1 MSTVPSATKT
11 NGELVTPKDLIL
23 AWRKAK
29 VDLYYSTNPPLL
41 AMADYEDNLLENLE
55 NLRECINSDDQEW
68 LTDPK
73 FLGTWTLAPK
83 SISFPKKPK
92 TTEGSKKHSPAEDHT
107 HETTL
112 IFASQDAEWSNHI
125 SNGDRPTAEFR
136 LMADCS
142 IDFHV
147 FSALWIMKVG
157 HLFDRTLGENVY
169 GSRLR
174 RTRHDDFNDMA
185 LGSFKPYLKPFRDWR
200 DGAIDAMRR
209 ALSQGKEVIAL
220 TADVSSFYH
229 KLNPAF
235 MLDDE
240 FHQKAGVKLDAAPL
254 ARLNKLFIKALQ
266 AWSDKTP
273 LKSGLPVGLPASAIV
288 ANAALIEL
296 DQFIE
301 QQVVPLYYG
310 RYVDDI
316 LLVMHNTSKL
326 SSSAHFWEWIIN
338 RDGGNDLLKQENG
351 SIVFH
356 RSYLADSHIA
366 FENNKNK
373 LFILGGTPGTVLIN
387 AISEQINQR
396 ASEWRSLPDLPDNPG
411 SIATDLLK
419 ATNHSGEHADNLRK
433 TDCLTLHRA
442 GFALNLRDYEAFER
456 DLLPEA
462 WQAHRHAFFE
472 AVIDHLLTPV
482 KFFELAQ
489 YLPRIIRMA
498 TACEDFQHLAK
509 IIEKLDKT
517 IQSVCEQCSLR
528 IKAKEKPDVGFRHGI
543 SLWKTHHANVISE
556 AILSALPPRLGRK
569 AQQDW
574 QQNMESHWQRLSEHL
589 RITWL
594 KNRVSKS
601 IRDLQ
606 KLHAHLFS
614 HDLAHIPLRFAGLP
628 RELAWQRSIPFRKS
642 LSGVKWLIN
651 DATQISEGI
660 EILAE
665 WFKPKLINGI
675 PPGLYFATRPFT
687 LNELYLIA
695 PEPFSN
701 TSLPR
706 LDKVIYALRGFELHA
721 DKMPQWD
728 KHQRT
733 LIIPDGEPKA
743 RQTIAVSSWETSDSN
758 FTAAAMGKPDPAS
771 RRRYQRLNR
780 LINELISRP
789 DHAGYVILPELAI
802 PPKWFLRIAGKLN
815 GRRISLIAGVEYL
828 RSGKKHVHNQTW
840 ASLTHDGLGFPS
852 LMLYRQDKQKPA
864 FHEEREL
871 FRLAGV
877 CLKPAKTWKNDIP
890 PVIQHGDF
898 HFAMLICS
906 ELTNIRYRAELRGK
920 IDALFIP
927 EWNSDTDTFNA
938 LVESAA
944 LDIHAY
950 IIQCNNRRFGDS
962 RIRAPYK
969 DRWKRDLLRVKGGN
983 HDYCITGE
991 IDVQALRKFQSSF
1004 RSPNDSFKP
1013 VPDGFKTEF
1022 GRKVLPLGE

>member
-1 MSTVPSATKT
+1 MITL
-11 NGELVTPKDLIL
+11 EDLIL

-41 AMADYEDNLLENLE
+41 AMADYEENLLNNLE
-55 NLRECINSDDQEW
+55 QLRERINGKDQDW
-68 LTDPK
+68 VTDSE

-83 SISFPKKPK
+83 GISFAKPPKNS
-92 TTEGSKKHSPAEDHT
+92 ESSD
-107 HETTL
+107 ETTL
-112 IFASQDAEWSNHI
+112 IFASDDDEWLSRTG
-125 SNGDRPTAEFR
+125 NGEQPTAEFR

-157 HLFDRTLGENVY
+157 HLFDKPLGENVY

-174 RTRHDDFNDMA
+174 RTRNNDFNEMA

-200 DGAIDAMRR
+200 DGAIGAMRN
-209 ALSQGKEVIAL
+209 ALSEDKDVIAL

-229 KLNPAF
+229 NLNPAF
-235 MLDDE
+235 MLDDG
-240 FHQKAGVKLDAAPL
+240 FHQKANIKLNDDTTQ
-254 ARLNKLFIKALQ
+254 LNTLFITALQ
-266 AWSDKTP
+266 AWAAATP
-273 LKSGLPVGLPASAIV
+273 LKKGLPVGLPASAVI
-288 ANAALIEL
+288 ANVALIEL

-301 QQVVPLYYG
+301 RQVVPLYYG

-326 SSSAHFWEWIIN
+326 TNSADFWKWIIN

-351 SIVFH
+351 SLIFQ
-356 RSYLADSHIA
+356 SDYLADSHIA

-373 LFILGGTPGTVLIN
+373 LFILAGGPGTALIN
-387 AISEQINQR
+387 AISEQINLR
-396 ASEWRSLPDLPDNPG
+396 ASEWRALPDLPDNPG

-419 ATNHSGEHADNLRK
+419 ATNHSGEQADNLRK

-456 DLLPEA
+456 DLLPES

-498 TACEDFQHLAK
+498 TACEDFEHLAR
-509 IIEKLDKT
+509 IIKKLDEINKS
-517 IQSVCEQCSLR
+517 IREHSSLR
-528 IKAKEKPDVGFRHGI
+528 IKAKENSSVSFRHG
-543 SLWKTHHANVISE
+543 LYRWKVNQATVIAES
-556 AILSALPPRLGRK
+556 ILSALPSRLGIK

-574 QQNMESHWQRLSEHL
+574 QKSMESHWERLTEQL
-589 RITWL
+589 RVTWL
-594 KNRVSKS
+594 KNKPSKS
-601 IRDLQ
+601 FRDLQ
-606 KLHAHLFS
+606 RLHTCLFS
-614 HDLAHIPLRFAGLP
+614 HDLAHTPLRFAGLP
-628 RELAWQRSIPFRKS
+628 KEMIYQHSIPFRKS
-642 LSGVKWLIN
+642 LHAAKWEVN
-651 DATQISEGI
+651 DAKSIADAITT
-660 EILAE
+660 LAG
-665 WFKPKLINGI
+665 WFKPKLVNGI
-675 PPGLYFATRPFT
+675 PPGLYFATRPFN

-701 TSLPR
+701 ATLPK
-706 LDKVIYALRGFELHA
+706 LDEVIYALRGFPLSTH
-721 DKMPQWD
+721 KMPQWD
-728 KHQRT
+728 KHLRT
-733 LIIPDGEPKA
+733 LVIPDGAPKA
-743 RQTIAVSSWETSDSN
+743 KHTIAVSSWETSDSS
-758 FTAAAMGKPDPAS
+758 FTAAAMGQPDPES
-771 RRRYQRLNR
+771 RHRYQRLNR
-780 LINELISRP
+780 LINELISGP

-815 GRRISLIAGVEYL
+815 GRRISLITGVEYL
-828 RSGKKHVHNQTW
+828 HPGKKRVHSQIW

-864 FHEEREL
+864 LHEEQEL

-877 CLKPAKTWKNDIP
+877 CLWPAKPWKSNLP
-890 PVIQHGDF
+890 PIIQHGDF
-898 HFAMLICS
+898 HFSMLICS

-920 IDALFIP
+920 IDALFVP

-983 HDYCITGE
+983 HDYCVTGE
-991 IDVQALRKFQSSF
+991 IDVQALRRFQSSY
-1004 RSPNDSFKP
+1004 RSPSAPFKP
-1013 VPDGFKTEF
+1013 VPDGFDIEPS
-1022 GRKVLPLGE
+1022 RKILPAGEN